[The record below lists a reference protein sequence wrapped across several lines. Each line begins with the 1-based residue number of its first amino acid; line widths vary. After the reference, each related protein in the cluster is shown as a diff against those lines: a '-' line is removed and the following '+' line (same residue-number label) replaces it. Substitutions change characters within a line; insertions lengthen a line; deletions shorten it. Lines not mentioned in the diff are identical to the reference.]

1 MSKSRANNVSQ
12 IFIIYLYSIFHALY
26 VKIFFAFVSKT
37 LLECVIQENIIS
49 VILIQHVMINYVC
62 WYLFVI
68 NLEID
73 LKIVSTPD
81 FISVFIILFN
91 T

>member
-1 MSKSRANNVSQ
+1 MADDVSQ

-37 LLECVIQENIIS
+37 LLECVLQENIIS
-49 VILIQHVMINYVC
+49 VVLLQHVMINYMC

-73 LKIVSTPD
+73 LLCPSKNCFYTRFYFSVYY
-81 FISVFIILFN
+81 FI
-91 T
+91 